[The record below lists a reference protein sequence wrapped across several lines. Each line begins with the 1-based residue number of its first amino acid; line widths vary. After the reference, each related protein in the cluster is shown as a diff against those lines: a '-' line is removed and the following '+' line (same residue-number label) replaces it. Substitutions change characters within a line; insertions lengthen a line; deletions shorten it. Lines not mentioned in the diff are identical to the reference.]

1 MKAPIT
7 AKAFENRNA
16 KNKFVCCS
24 HKGLGENPRIQ
35 SPAHSTW
42 AGFEKTDPSE
52 TIAETQGIS
61 I

>member
-1 MKAPIT
+1 MQT
-7 AKAFENRNA
+7 
-16 KNKFVCCS
+16 KNKFVPCS
-24 HKGLGENPRIQ
+24 CKGLGENPRIQ

-52 TIAETQGIS
+52 TTVETQKIS